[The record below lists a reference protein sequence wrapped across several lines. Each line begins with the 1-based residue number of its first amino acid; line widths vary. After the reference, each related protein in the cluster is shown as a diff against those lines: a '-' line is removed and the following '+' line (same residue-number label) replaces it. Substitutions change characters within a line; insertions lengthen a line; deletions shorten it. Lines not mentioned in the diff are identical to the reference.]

1 MKLISLI
8 YALLLPEMPKN
19 LQRKLAV
26 ELVNSLQVQA
36 DVVTYTNLLECLL
49 KIASDLIENIDVKSA
64 IGIL

>member
-1 MKLISLI
+1 
-8 YALLLPEMPKN
+8 MPKN

-26 ELVNSLQVQA
+26 ELVNTMQVQA